1 MPTETFLRLSE
12 EKRTR
17 ILESA
22 WEEFMRVPYSEA
34 SINRIIRNAEI
45 PRGSF
50 YQYFADK
57 EDLFLYL
64 IDQRRL
70 RTMAMFQRELKHTH
84 GDPFAV
90 IVRVYDSFFRADGR
104 PMPEFQRPFS
114 VLWLNTNVD
123 MVRLLFERTGDT
135 PEPHERAMEWID
147 ASLLK
152 WRESEYI
159 EGMISLL
166 MSALGGAV
174 AKTMEKPDER
184 ERIRARLE
192 RHVEIIKSG
201 AAAEA
206 KGGEN
211 Q

>member
-1 MPTETFLRLSE
+1 MATDTFFRLPE

-34 SINRIIRNAEI
+34 SINRIIRNADI

-50 YQYFADK
+50 YQYFTDK
-57 EDLFLYL
+57 EDIFLCL
-64 IDQRRL
+64 IDQCRL
-70 RTMAMFQRELKHTH
+70 RTMELFQRELKRAH

-90 IVRVYDSFFRADGR
+90 IVRVYDLFFRPDGR
-104 PMPEFQRPFS
+104 PMPDFQRPFS

-123 MVRLLFERTGDT
+123 MARLLFGRAEET

-147 ASLLK
+147 TSLLK
-152 WRESEYI
+152 QRDTEYI

-174 AKTMEKPDER
+174 AKTLEAPDER
-184 ERIRARLE
+184 ERFRARLE
-192 RHVEIIKSG
+192 RHVAIIKSG
-201 AAAEA
+201 AAAESE
-206 KGGEN
+206 GGKEE
-211 Q
+211 